1 MRNKILRYKFIPQY
15 FGASGSPSCLNIY
28 FIQVQVNISIF
39 PAGESP
45 PPTVQTI
52 KNTCTT
58 PLSHIW
64 SCHTERRDTP
74 TPQMG
79 SRLLK
84 IYGMLRQICGQPW
97 WTSSRLK
104 WSLVMGRQMIVPYR
118 LARMPV
124 HALIWTVLCKIVVF
138 KSPTQ
143 THSEEGSLLDFNSV
157 VVCACVC
164 VYVWERGSERVC
176 ERFPG
181 CLCCQEESVFLVT
194 LSNTEFTARELCHRC
209 DVLASKKAQDALFF
223 FPFCISSHSISLTL
237 LTAACVV
244 YMYTKKKIKCSQS
257 HPSVFLLCIH
267 GNKNSLFCLL
277 GLYQRCPRRLAHNC
291 VWKQVSMLFLCTSPV

>member
-1 MRNKILRYKFIPQY
+1 
-15 FGASGSPSCLNIY
+15 
-28 FIQVQVNISIF
+28 
-39 PAGESP
+39 
-45 PPTVQTI
+45 
-52 KNTCTT
+52 
-58 PLSHIW
+58 
-64 SCHTERRDTP
+64 
-74 TPQMG
+74 MG

-164 VYVWERGSERVC
+164 VCVCVRGREWASVC
-176 ERFPG
+176 VRDFPAV
-181 CLCCQEESVFLVT
+181 CAVRRSQCSSSLYP
-194 LSNTEFTARELCHRC
+194 TEFTARELCQRC

-223 FPFCISSHSISLTL
+223 FPFVFPVT
-237 LTAACVV
+237 V
-244 YMYTKKKIKCSQS
+244 
-257 HPSVFLLCIH
+257 SV
-267 GNKNSLFCLL
+267 
-277 GLYQRCPRRLAHNC
+277 
-291 VWKQVSMLFLCTSPV
+291 

>member
-1 MRNKILRYKFIPQY
+1 
-15 FGASGSPSCLNIY
+15 
-28 FIQVQVNISIF
+28 
-39 PAGESP
+39 
-45 PPTVQTI
+45 
-52 KNTCTT
+52 
-58 PLSHIW
+58 
-64 SCHTERRDTP
+64 
-74 TPQMG
+74 
-79 SRLLK
+79 
-84 IYGMLRQICGQPW
+84 
-97 WTSSRLK
+97 
-104 WSLVMGRQMIVPYR
+104 MGRQMIVPYR

-164 VYVWERGSERVC
+164 VCVREREWACVWEISRLSVLSGGVSVPRHFIQQNSQPENCVSDVMSWLLKKPKM
-176 ERFPG
+176 RFFFFSLLYFQSQYQSNVAHSR
-181 CLCCQEESVFLVT
+181 LCCLHV
-194 LSNTEFTARELCHRC
+194 H
-209 DVLASKKAQDALFF
+209 
-223 FPFCISSHSISLTL
+223 
-237 LTAACVV
+237 
-244 YMYTKKKIKCSQS
+244 KKKIKCSQP